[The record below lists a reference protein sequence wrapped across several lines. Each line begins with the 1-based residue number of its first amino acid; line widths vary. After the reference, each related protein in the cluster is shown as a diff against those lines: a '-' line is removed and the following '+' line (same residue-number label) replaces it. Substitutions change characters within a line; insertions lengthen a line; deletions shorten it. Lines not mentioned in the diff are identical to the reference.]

1 MTKTEIA
8 KLVAS
13 AVTGWSTSTVIK
25 KIIENNVTPDSV
37 TDKAAV
43 MIGAHVLGAIAASA
57 AKNWT
62 DEQVQKL
69 IDSVQKL
76 RQRGDEIV

>member
-8 KLVAS
+8 KLIAS

-37 TDKAAV
+37 TDKAALI
-43 MIGAHVLGAIAASA
+43 IGSHVLGAIAASA
-57 AKNWT
+57 AKDWT

-69 IDSVQKL
+69 IDQVNKL